1 MKCPRCTSTKNKVV
15 IARIVPV
22 TVKGYES
29 APNIILC
36 TRCLIA
42 LDAKRERV
50 RKTNRKLKHD
60 DYYDIAIDFMTKRE
74 LITT

>member
-15 IARIVPV
+15 VAKIVPV

-36 TRCLIA
+36 TRCLTA

-50 RKTNRKLKHD
+50 RKTNKHD

-74 LITT
+74 LITA